1 MKRSF
6 KLQFFKF
13 GVCIYLWGWKYLRQ
27 GEMSHGKK
35 TYTAVHRLYTNDGSD
50 ILNRIFGYL
59 ESAEKGNGIYLKIFQ
74 NFIAHFSQSALK
86 NHMQ

>member
-1 MKRSF
+1 M
-6 KLQFFKF
+6 
-13 GVCIYLWGWKYLRQ
+13 RQ
-27 GEMSHGKK
+27 AKK

-59 ESAEKGNGIYLKIFQ
+59 ESAEKGNSILKIFQ